1 MFKTLTYAL
10 GVVCLVASIQVKV
23 VAQDSASFKQKVKD
37 QFKVSG
43 SIGYS
48 QILYSS
54 LGAPSQRAPF
64 FWQVQAN
71 LNIKVGIINM
81 PFSARYNSQGADASY
96 PTLPTQIGM
105 SPKYKDYTFHIG
117 WRSMNF
123 SEYSL
128 AGNQFVGGGVEYN
141 PQNFW
146 ISYKLVYGR
155 FQKSDIFY
163 DENRVILGVPTFE
176 RWGYGAQINFGKA
189 GRRVGLHA
197 FRANDDP
204 TSLVGS
210 DTLGLTPN
218 QNLVYG
224 VTLDQKITKQIAMN
238 GEMTWSALTTNTF
251 IESDIQQAYSYLNNI
266 GGLFSVNASTQL
278 KKAALLNLT
287 YSPEKY
293 NLKLS
298 YRRVDPDYKS
308 LGAVFLNNDLED
320 LTANLGFGALQNKMN
335 LALSGGL
342 QRNNIDGEK
351 VSRTLRSIGAIDL
364 QYAPTE
370 VWNIGLNYAN
380 FSTNTSMSLVVDG
393 LDTLRYVQVTSS
405 YGGNIM
411 RLIKGEKINHSI
423 MLLVSQQ
430 DAVTNDKRESQTL
443 VASLSETMTL
453 TKLKANVAM
462 ALSATQTTVSG
473 SQTQMIGPT
482 LSASKQLLKG
492 KMAATTAVSYLS
504 NLLNGDSNGNILN
517 TRAGLNYNIGK
528 HHNATF
534 NVAYTSRMLAET
546 TSELIANMAYTLSF

>member
-1 MFKTLTYAL
+1 
-10 GVVCLVASIQVKV
+10 VN
-23 VAQDSASFKQKVKD
+23 
-37 QFKVSG
+37 G

-117 WRSMNF
+117 WRNMNF

-128 AGNQFVGGGVEYN
+128 AGNQFVGGGIEYN
-141 PQNFW
+141 PKNFW

-189 GRRVGLHA
+189 GRRVGVHA

-224 VTLDQKITKQIAMN
+224 LTLDQKITKQIAVN
-238 GEMTWSALTTNTF
+238 GEMSWSALTTNTF
-251 IESDIQQAYSYLNNI
+251 IESDVQQAYSYLNNM
-266 GGLFSVNASTQL
+266 GGLFNVNASTQL

-320 LTANLGFGALQNKMN
+320 LTANLGFGVLQNKMN

-351 VSRTLRSIGAIDL
+351 VTQTLRTIGAINL
-364 QYAPTE
+364 QYAPYE

-380 FSTNTSMSLVVDG
+380 FSTNTSMSLIVDG
-393 LDTLRYVQVTSS
+393 IDTLRYAQVTSS

-411 RLIKGEKINHSI
+411 RLIKGEKVNQSI
-423 MLLVSQQ
+423 MLMINQQ
-430 DAVTNDKRESQTL
+430 AAITNDQRESQTL
-443 VASLSETMTL
+443 VASLSETITL
-453 TKLKANVAM
+453 TQLKANVAV
-462 ALSATQTTVSG
+462 AISATQTTAAG

-482 LSASKQLLKG
+482 ISASKQLLNG

-504 NLLNGDSNGNILN
+504 NMLNGTSNGNILN

-528 HHNATF
+528 HHNATL
-534 NVAYTSRMLAET
+534 NVAYTSRMLAAT
-546 TSELIANMAYTLSF
+546 TSELIANMAYTFSF

>member
-1 MFKTLTYAL
+1 
-10 GVVCLVASIQVKV
+10 VATFST
-23 VAQDSASFKQKVKD
+23 ATSQDSVSLVHKAKEQIKVN
-37 QFKVSG
+37 G

-117 WRSMNF
+117 WRNMNF

-128 AGNQFVGGGVEYN
+128 AGNQFVGGGIEYN
-141 PQNFW
+141 PKNFW

-189 GRRVGLHA
+189 GRRVGVHA

-224 VTLDQKITKQIAMN
+224 LTLDQKITKQIAVN
-238 GEMTWSALTTNTF
+238 GEMSWSALTTNTF
-251 IESDIQQAYSYLNNI
+251 IESDVQQAYSYLNNM
-266 GGLFSVNASTQL
+266 GGLFNVNASTQL

-320 LTANLGFGALQNKMN
+320 LTANLGFGVLQNKMN

-351 VSRTLRSIGAIDL
+351 VTQTLRTIGAINL
-364 QYAPTE
+364 QYAPYE

-380 FSTNTSMSLVVDG
+380 FSTNTSMSLIVDG
-393 LDTLRYVQVTSS
+393 IDTLRYAQVTSS

-411 RLIKGEKINHSI
+411 RLIKGEKVNQSI
-423 MLLVSQQ
+423 MLMINQQ
-430 DAVTNDKRESQTL
+430 AAITNDQRESQTL
-443 VASLSETMTL
+443 VASLSETITL
-453 TKLKANVAM
+453 TQLKANVAV
-462 ALSATQTTVSG
+462 AISATQTTAAG

-482 LSASKQLLKG
+482 ISASKQLLNG

-504 NLLNGDSNGNILN
+504 NMLNGTSNGNILN

-528 HHNATF
+528 HHNATL
-534 NVAYTSRMLAET
+534 NVAYTSRMLAAT
-546 TSELIANMAYTLSF
+546 TSELIANMAYTFSF